1 MVFTKAAASHR
12 VPASRPPSPAARPV
26 DHDTALG
33 NWVKADRVE
42 PGVPDQSGLAPLA
55 AAERA
60 NLVLGVISLG
70 LLCRELYRPAAA
82 GTGTAPVPAPAG
94 R

>member
-1 MVFTKAAASHR
+1 MFTKAAVSHR
-12 VPASRPPSPAARPV
+12 VLASRPPSPAARPV

-33 NWVKADRVE
+33 DWVKADRVE

-70 LLCRELYRPAAA
+70 LLCRGLHRLAAA